1 MKQKAKRGAKG
12 MRYSLFVSVLI
23 ILNVVCQSS
32 DILPT
37 QSQEIHLETLQEL
50 DDELKEEENIVN
62 ESSDELDESTDPQEI
77 VEETLEEI
85 EILKFNINGLKL
97 REGIISEDVL
107 RLKEFLKAMGYEG
120 IIEDYKYDQKTKE
133 IVMDYQRANGLVPD
147 GVVGEKTF
155 TKINEDMEINKIFIP
170 EKKIIFSM
178 DEDQVN
184 EEIPEGNFII
194 INKDS
199 NTLYHLSNREIIDKY
214 PVATG
219 KELKYTPEGKFTI
232 VTKFVNPAWGGA
244 GRHKPIKG
252 GDPNNPLGT
261 RWMGLNIRGG
271 GVYGIHGNS
280 DENSIGR
287 YVSLG
292 CVRMFNEDVEALY
305 DLIDYGTPVWIG
317 TEEKLGEY
325 GIRFIYE

>member
-1 MKQKAKRGAKG
+1 VKQKAKRGAKG

>member
-1 MKQKAKRGAKG
+1 
-12 MRYSLFVSVLI
+12 
-23 ILNVVCQSS
+23 
-32 DILPT
+32 
-37 QSQEIHLETLQEL
+37 
-50 DDELKEEENIVN
+50 
-62 ESSDELDESTDPQEI
+62 
-77 VEETLEEI
+77 
-85 EILKFNINGLKL
+85 
-97 REGIISEDVL
+97 
-107 RLKEFLKAMGYEG
+107 
-120 IIEDYKYDQKTKE
+120 
-133 IVMDYQRANGLVPD
+133 MDYQRANGLVPD

-317 TEEKLGEY
+317 TEEKLGEN
-325 GIRFIYE
+325 GIRFIYEKDRIMPTIMVSPNSGHYLISSL

>member
-1 MKQKAKRGAKG
+1 

>member
-120 IIEDYKYDQKTKE
+120 IIEDYK
-133 IVMDYQRANGLVPD
+133 
-147 GVVGEKTF
+147 
-155 TKINEDMEINKIFIP
+155 
-170 EKKIIFSM
+170 
-178 DEDQVN
+178 
-184 EEIPEGNFII
+184 
-194 INKDS
+194 
-199 NTLYHLSNREIIDKY
+199 
-214 PVATG
+214 
-219 KELKYTPEGKFTI
+219 
-232 VTKFVNPAWGGA
+232 
-244 GRHKPIKG
+244 
-252 GDPNNPLGT
+252 
-261 RWMGLNIRGG
+261 
-271 GVYGIHGNS
+271 
-280 DENSIGR
+280 
-287 YVSLG
+287 
-292 CVRMFNEDVEALY
+292 
-305 DLIDYGTPVWIG
+305 
-317 TEEKLGEY
+317 
-325 GIRFIYE
+325 

>member
-1 MKQKAKRGAKG
+1 

-50 DDELKEEENIVN
+50 DNELKEEENIVN

>member
-50 DDELKEEENIVN
+50 DNELKEEENIVN

-120 IIEDYKYDQKTKE
+120 IIEDYKYDQKTKV

-244 GRHKPIKG
+244 GRYKPIKG

>member
-50 DDELKEEENIVN
+50 DNELKEEENIVN